1 MRSLTV
7 VKDELGN
14 VKVAQFGSIVGEDV
28 EESQL
33 VEDAC
38 LLFKTFVSEAANIS
52 GLSQKIKQIS
62 FFQPAEYTK
71 FFFSLIRQPTTSKL
85 SYYNTFLDAEIGVK
99 ILERYLRFN
108 SKTRLVS
115 YYNYTRDI
123 MFAPLY
129 FEINY
134 STGQSLIR
142 YQGNTIFQLKIG
154 EPSTSAKGE
163 LIKSRGRKKQTE
175 EEKLHKQL
183 QRAQRRTGKK

>member
-14 VKVAQFGSIVGEDV
+14 VKVAQFGSVVGEDV

-62 FFQPAEYTK
+62 FFQPAEYAE
-71 FFFSLIRQPTTSKL
+71 FFFSLIQQPTTSKL

-99 ILERYLRFN
+99 ILERYPRFN
-108 SKTRLVS
+108 SKTHLVS

-134 STGQSLIR
+134 STGQALIR

-154 EPSTSAKGE
+154 EPNTSAKGE

-183 QRAQRRTGKK
+183 QRAQRRTKKK

>member
-62 FFQPAEYTK
+62 FFPLPEYTK
-71 FFFSLIRQPTTSKL
+71 FFFSLIQQPTTDTL
-85 SYYNTFLDAEIGVK
+85 VTDTTPFLAPVK
-99 ILERYLRFN
+99 
-108 SKTRLVS
+108 
-115 YYNYTRDI
+115 
-123 MFAPLY
+123 
-129 FEINY
+129 
-134 STGQSLIR
+134 
-142 YQGNTIFQLKIG
+142 
-154 EPSTSAKGE
+154 
-163 LIKSRGRKKQTE
+163 RK
-175 EEKLHKQL
+175 EK
-183 QRAQRRTGKK
+183 AA